1 MEPLSEQRIME
12 MARKQLIAR
21 NEVRTI
27 KDIRVEPARRLMMNS
42 EPGWK
47 VFCIFH
53 SEDAFMHKALIFEVS
68 AAGDMHLLERM

>member
-1 MEPLSEQRIME
+1 MEPLSKQRIIE
-12 MARKQLIAR
+12 MAKKQLIAR
-21 NEVRTI
+21 NEARVI
-27 KDIRVEPARRLMMNS
+27 KDIRVEPAKRLMMNS

-53 SEDAFMHKALIFEVS
+53 SEDALLHKALIFEVS